1 MLYHY
6 YMATQGHEEKAAV
19 NPKLRR
25 KMLERWE
32 NEGGKV
38 ADIDSSPASAGE
50 PHLESSRRRT
60 PKARPRKSK

>member
-1 MLYHY
+1 MV
-6 YMATQGHEEKAAV
+6 TKRREENPAV

-38 ADIDSSPASAGE
+38 ADIDSKPASPGE
-50 PHLESSRRRT
+50 SHLESSRRRT